1 MFIGHFAVALGAK
14 RAAPRVSLGVLFAAC
29 QLPDLLWPVL
39 LLLGWE
45 RVAITPA
52 GNPFLN
58 LTFTSYP
65 WSHSL
70 LANLV
75 WAVLAGLVYRAVTGN
90 GRGAL
95 VVGLV
100 VLSHWVLDLATHR
113 PDLPLYPGGAKVG
126 LGLWNSVVGT
136 LVVEVAMFVAGLWLY
151 LGSTRASDGVGRFGF
166 WALVLLIVLVYL
178 SSFTSPPP
186 ASVAALTG
194 FGMAGWLPPFWAW
207 WVDRHRVRRYS
218 AE

>member
-1 MFIGHFAVALGAK
+1 
-14 RAAPRVSLGVLFAAC
+14 
-29 QLPDLLWPVL
+29 
-39 LLLGWE
+39 
-45 RVAITPA
+45 
-52 GNPFLN
+52 
-58 LTFTSYP
+58 
-65 WSHSL
+65 
-70 LANLV
+70 
-75 WAVLAGLVYRAVTGN
+75 
-90 GRGAL
+90 
-95 VVGLV
+95 
-100 VLSHWVLDLATHR
+100 VLDLATHR

-186 ASVAALTG
+186 ASVAALAG